1 MFPRGVSSEMPRESP
16 TYLCCIKQWGKP
28 ISPFSWKAYH
38 VLSGCLQRGRWR
50 WVGLVA
56 GRSHGRGRRGDDEI
70 RGLGCREEEKISS
83 RISLAKKGMGRERGK
98 GDLCSLVSHGTLGGR
113 RIATTK
119 QGLGEGGYSTMLP
132 TKRRCKISFDLL
144 SPLSLLST
152 LCFCL
157 VFGEIRNLE
166 DGIGEGRAS
175 LHGRRQVSVGRRRTD
190 QGEKVS
196 RIPSVPSETL
206 PARASYSKWSLP
218 PPTTEK
224 SPPFASSSSSTT
236 ATKRRE
242 VPTPHEDAE
251 LSKDRYQTPSLVN
264 PSSTLQCGFSLRPS
278 FPRRK
283 GSSTNRVL
291 FLLSLRFSVKK
302 CSNPLLQ
309 CSQQITFIFFHV
321 RYRLT
326 AALHWSQ

>member
-1 MFPRGVSSEMPRESP
+1 MPRESP

-28 ISPFSWKAYH
+28 ISPFSWKAYN

-83 RISLAKKGMGRERGK
+83 RISLAKKGMGKERGN

-119 QGLGEGGYSTMLP
+119 QGLGEEGGEIRQCCQQREDARSVSIFCPLCLFYRNSLLLP
-132 TKRRCKISFDLL
+132 TV
-144 SPLSLLST
+144 
-152 LCFCL
+152 

-166 DGIGEGRAS
+166 GRIGEGRAS
-175 LHGRRQVSVGRRRTD
+175 LHGRRPVSVGRRRTD

-196 RIPSVPSETL
+196 RIPSIPSATL
-206 PARASYSKWSLP
+206 PAGASYSKWSLP

-224 SPPFASSSSSTT
+224 SPPFASSSSTT
-236 ATKRRE
+236 TTKRRE

-251 LSKDRYQTPSLVN
+251 LSKARYQTFSLVN
-264 PSSTLQCGFSLRPS
+264 PSSTIQCGFSLRPS
-278 FPRRK
+278 YPQEEGRQYK
-283 GSSTNRVL
+283 SCS
-291 FLLSLRFSVKK
+291 LSLAS
-302 CSNPLLQ
+302 SLLCQ
-309 CSQQITFIFFHV
+309 EEQQSSPTMF
-321 RYRLT
+321 
-326 AALHWSQ
+326 AAN